1 MDRRP
6 LASALLALWALGAAV
21 ACTSG
26 RPAGAPSASSAS
38 GSPSP
43 SVTPSPTAS
52 ASAAPTATPSAS
64 PAPTSACSASY
75 APPDPHRPVVALT
88 YVVADD
94 KATVRGRESVTF
106 FPDLTVDR
114 LVFRLWANEPAARS
128 GGGHSEVSGVRVDG
142 KAASFQVSSAGT
154 LVSVPLGRRAPPRV
168 AITAEVAFALTLPH
182 GVNERLGHSGRTAW
196 FGSGFPLL
204 AWERGRGWATEPA
217 TSAFA
222 EAATSEEFRLDLRVD
237 TAPGD
242 VVLGTGRTVGTAGRV
257 RHRVADS
264 VRDVVVAVGPFRV
277 AHASAAGTPVTVGVA
292 SGLPDDAGRLAPQ
305 HVRAIAAHAARYGPF
320 PYASLDVAVVP
331 DVHGGIE
338 FPGGILLG
346 SGQDR
351 DATLVHEVAHEWFY
365 GLVGDDQGRDPW
377 LDEAFATYAEALVR
391 GTGSGYESTT
401 VPASGRNRVGAPMTY
416 WEPRT
421 SAYYRSVYVQGAA
434 ALLRARRTAGP
445 AAWDRAI
452 RCYVAANAHRIATP
466 GDLARALRGLPA
478 ALAILRRVGALPP
491 G

>member
-6 LASALLALWALGAAV
+6 LARALIALWALGAAV

-26 RPAGAPSASSAS
+26 KPAATPPPS
-38 GSPSP
+38 
-43 SVTPSPTAS
+43 
-52 ASAAPTATPSAS
+52 PSAS
-64 PAPTSACSASY
+64 PSAESPSASPTPSATPSPSRSATPSPSASPCPASY
-75 APPDPHRPVVALT
+75 ALPDPHRPDVALS

-94 KATVRGRESVTF
+94 KATVRGHEVVTF
-106 FPDLTVDR
+106 TPDLTTDR
-114 LVFRLWANEPAARS
+114 LVFRLWANEPAARQ
-128 GGGHSEVSGVRVDG
+128 GGGHSEVTALRVDG
-142 KAASFQVSSAGT
+142 KAATFSVSSAST
-154 LVSVPLGRRAPPRV
+154 LVSVPLGRRAPPGHPIV
-168 AITAEVAFALTLPH
+168 ADLTFALTLPH

-204 AWERGRGWATEPA
+204 AWERGHGWATEPP

-237 TAPGD
+237 TVPGD
-242 VVLGTGRTVGTAGRV
+242 VVLGTGRTVGRSGRV
-257 RHRVADS
+257 VHRTAES

-277 AHASAAGTPVTVGVA
+277 AHASAGSIPVSVGVA
-292 SGLPDDAGRLAPQ
+292 PGLPDDPVRLAPLHAQ
-305 HVRAIAAHAARYGPF
+305 AIAAHAGRYGPF
-320 PYASLDVAVVP
+320 GYASLDVAVVP

-338 FPGGILLG
+338 FPAGIILG
-346 SGQDR
+346 ARQDQ

-391 GTGSGYESTT
+391 GTDSRYESTT
-401 VPASGRNRVGAPMTY
+401 VPSSGVNRVGAPMTY

-421 SAYYRSVYVQGAA
+421 SAYYKSVYVQGAA
-434 ALLRARRTAGP
+434 ALLRARRTAGA

-466 GDLARALRGLPA
+466 ADLGRALAGLPA
-478 ALAILRRVGALPP
+478 AVAILRRVGALPP

>member
-1 MDRRP
+1 MTRRP
-6 LASALLALWALGAAV
+6 GLALTALWALSAAV
-21 ACTSG
+21 ACTDS
-26 RPAGAPSASSAS
+26 PHPVASPTPTATLS
-38 GSPSP
+38 SPSP
-43 SVTPSPTAS
+43 TPSATPSPTPS
-52 ASAAPTATPSAS
+52 PTPAACPT
-64 PAPTSACSASY
+64 SY
-75 APPDPHRPVVALT
+75 APPDPRRPVVALT
-88 YVVADD
+88 YAVADD
-94 KATVRGRESVTF
+94 KATVRGTERVTF
-106 FPDLTVDR
+106 TPDLATDR
-114 LVFRLWANEPAARS
+114 LVFRLWANEPAARK
-128 GGGHSEVSGVRVDG
+128 GGGHTEITSLRVDG
-142 KAASFQVSSAGT
+142 QAARFSVSSANT
-154 LVSVPLGRRAPPRV
+154 LVSVPLGRRAPPGRPIV
-168 AITAEVAFALTLPH
+168 AELAFALTLPR
-182 GVNERLGHSGRTAW
+182 GVNERLGHSGGTAW

-204 AWERGRGWATEPA
+204 AWERGHGWATEPP

-277 AHASAAGTPVTVGVA
+277 AHADARGTPVTVGVA
-292 SGLPDDAGRLAPQ
+292 PGLAGDPARLARL
-305 HVRAIAAHAARYGPF
+305 HVGAIAAHAARYGPF
-320 PYASLDVAVVP
+320 PYATLDVAVVP

-338 FPGGILLG
+338 FPAGILLG
-346 SGQDR
+346 AGQDR

-391 GTGSGYESTT
+391 GTGPRYEAT
-401 VPASGRNRVGAPMTY
+401 VIPASGRNRVGAPMTY

-421 SAYYRSVYVQGAA
+421 SVYYRSVYVQGAA
-434 ALLRARRTAGP
+434 ALLRARRTAGA

-452 RCYVAANAHRIATP
+452 RCYVAGAAHRIATP
-466 GDLARALRGLPA
+466 ADLARALAGLPA
-478 ALAILRRVGALPP
+478 AAAVLRRVGALPP